1 MMTHVIEKAANVPA
15 TGPLADALA
24 MRGKLMDLT
33 QASYEAAL
41 LPGDEGQVPASVRA
55 ALACRMARICQQA
68 GLSQHYAD
76 LLQGYGS
83 DADPYQL
90 AEPGTKPPESDKRL
104 GAMVAY
110 VDLVTQSPRDATKE
124 DIQALTQAGIEEAD
138 IVRLAGLVAFVNY
151 QLRVTAVLSVMGETS

>member
-1 MMTHVIEKAANVPA
+1 MTHVIEKAANVPA
-15 TGPLADALA
+15 TGPLAEALA

-41 LPGDEGQVPASVRA
+41 LPVDEGQVPASVRA

-76 LLQGYGS
+76 LLQRYGR

-90 AEPGTKPPESDKRL
+90 AQPGTRPPKEQTRL

-110 VDLVTQSPRDATKE
+110 VDLVTQSPRDATKA
-124 DIQALTQAGIEEAD
+124 DIDALTQAGLEEAD

-151 QLRVTAVLSVMGETS
+151 QLRVTAVLSVMGENS